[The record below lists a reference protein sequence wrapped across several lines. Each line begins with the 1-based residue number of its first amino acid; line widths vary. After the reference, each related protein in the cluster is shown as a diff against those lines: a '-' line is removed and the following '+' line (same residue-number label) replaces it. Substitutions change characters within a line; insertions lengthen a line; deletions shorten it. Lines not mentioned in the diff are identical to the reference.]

1 MKKGHTMPN
10 QNNIIKKVWGIRE
23 RLLETSTVV
32 VDRLTLEPNS
42 FCSWHYHEFKYN
54 MFIIL
59 EGELCIELDAK
70 KPKCLIK
77 DEQYIVEPKIKHRF
91 VTLNSSA
98 KIMEVMY
105 TKPVLEDDIIR
116 SIQGGK
122 IINNQYITEDEL
134 NKDDFEKGLNG
145 MKESDYD

>member
-1 MKKGHTMPN
+1 MHK
-10 QNNIIKKVWGIRE
+10 NNILKKIWGIRE

-32 VDRLTLEPNS
+32 VDRLTLEADS

-54 MFIIL
+54 MFIVL
-59 EGELCIELDAK
+59 EGEIFIEFDDGILLLGK
-70 KPKCLIK
+70 ECSH
-77 DEQYIVEPKIKHRF
+77 IVEPKIKHRF
-91 VTLNSSA
+91 VARKPA

-122 IINNQYITEDEL
+122 IIDNVYITEDDL
-134 NKDDFEKGLNG
+134 KKKDKDDNE
-145 MKESDYD
+145 

>member
-1 MKKGHTMPN
+1 MHK
-10 QNNIIKKVWGIRE
+10 NNILKKIWGIRE

-54 MFIIL
+54 MFIVL
-59 EGELCIELDAK
+59 EGELEIELENK
-70 KPKCLIK
+70 IICLNK
-77 DEQYIVEPKIKHRF
+77 NGNYIVEPKIKHRF
-91 VTLNSSA
+91 ITKECPAN
-98 KIMEVMY
+98 IMEIMY

-122 IINNQYITEDEL
+122 IINDIYVTEDDL
-134 NKDDFEKGLNG
+134 KKKDKDANK
-145 MKESDYD
+145 